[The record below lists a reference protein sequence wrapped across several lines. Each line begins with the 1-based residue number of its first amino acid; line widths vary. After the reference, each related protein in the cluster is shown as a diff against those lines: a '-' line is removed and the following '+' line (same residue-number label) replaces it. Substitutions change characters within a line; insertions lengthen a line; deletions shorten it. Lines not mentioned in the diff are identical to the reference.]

1 MQKEKISVSTKAKL
15 NIEKTQWREVAKI
28 RCKEKLVKY

>member
-15 NIEKTQWREVAKI
+15 NTLKRLSEG
-28 RCKEKLVKY
+28 KLLKLDVKRN